1 MKPLLMKTVAENI
14 GVHESTV
21 SRTVANKYMEMP
33 YGIVALKKFFAGSV
47 SKQNGEEDIIA
58 DKVKVKIKEL
68 IENENK
74 AKPLSDQ
81 QLTNILNENG
91 MKISRRTVMKY
102 REQLGFA
109 SSSKRK
115 RY

>member
-1 MKPLLMKTVAENI
+1 MKLKDFTKDEI
-14 GVHESTV
+14 
-21 SRTVANKYMEMP
+21 KYYLSE
-33 YGIVALKKFFAGSV
+33 
-47 SKQNGEEDIIA
+47 
-58 DKVKVKIKEL
+58 IKEL